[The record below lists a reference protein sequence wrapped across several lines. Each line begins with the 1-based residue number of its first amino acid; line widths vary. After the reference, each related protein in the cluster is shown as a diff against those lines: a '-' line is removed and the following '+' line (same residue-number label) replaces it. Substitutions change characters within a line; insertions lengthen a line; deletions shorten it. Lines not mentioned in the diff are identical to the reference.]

1 MTERF
6 NQTLV
11 THLMKV
17 VNEES
22 TDWDDHIQ
30 SIVFAYRVNRQE
42 STKFTPFEL
51 MYGVKARLPIDLEG
65 ERDTNRPT
73 ENEEVLRQR
82 VADLAESLSTRREEA
97 KDNIAAAQA
106 KQKERY
112 DLKHAEPSYAVG
124 DKVLRYNRRRDTRM
138 GDRLAPRLTGPYEV
152 VEVLGRGTYRL
163 QL

>member
-1 MTERF
+1 MVLLFCSLTERF

-73 ENEEVLRQR
+73 ENEEVSRQR
-82 VADLAESLSTRREEA
+82 VADLAESLSTRR
-97 KDNIAAAQA
+97 K
-106 KQKERY
+106 KQKTTSQQ
-112 DLKHAEPSYAVG
+112 P
-124 DKVLRYNRRRDTRM
+124 
-138 GDRLAPRLTGPYEV
+138 
-152 VEVLGRGTYRL
+152 
-163 QL
+163 